1 MRQKAEKT
9 KQLTEEKQMKLKKI
23 LENLPVS
30 AFQMDNLSELG
41 ELAEIEITG
50 CYIGDLLSNVLA
62 HARQGELWLTV
73 QTHQN
78 VVAIAQ
84 LLNLGGV
91 VFLEG
96 HLPQQETVEK
106 AKRERIP
113 LLTTQERAFEFAA
126 HLTRMGLV

>member
-1 MRQKAEKT
+1 
-9 KQLTEEKQMKLKKI
+9 MKLKSI

-96 HLPQQETVEK
+96 HLPQEDTVK
-106 AKRERIP
+106 RAKREKIP

-126 HLTRMGLV
+126 HLSRMGLGRKA

>member
-1 MRQKAEKT
+1 MDEI
-9 KQLTEEKQMKLKKI
+9 KKDSR
-23 LENLPVS
+23 NLPVS
-30 AFQMDNLSELG
+30 AFKMDNSLELE
-41 ELAEIEITG
+41 ELADIEITG

-62 HARQGELWLTV
+62 HAQQGDLWLTV

-96 HLPQQETVEK
+96 HLPQKDTVER
-106 AKRERIP
+106 AKYEKIP
-113 LLTTQERAFEFAA
+113 LITTNESVMNLRLIYPGWDWKE
-126 HLTRMGLV
+126 